1 MRALYYFYLVRIFG
15 DLPKITE
22 VQSELV
28 ELYIPRSPIK
38 EIYDEIII
46 PDLLNAEQSSLPI
59 KDETGRVS
67 MGAVKS
73 LLADVYLTYAGF
85 PVQGGK
91 NIMRSLQKEFRSDIF
106 WGI

>member
-22 VQSELV
+22 VQSELA

-46 PDLLNAEQSSLPI
+46 PDLLNAEHLPCQL
-59 KDETGRVS
+59 KMKQVE
-67 MGAVKS
+67 
-73 LLADVYLTYAGF
+73 YL
-85 PVQGGK
+85 
-91 NIMRSLQKEFRSDIF
+91 
-106 WGI
+106 WGL